1 MAESLVLDSS
11 IRDWI
16 LIPIMAV
23 MILTGISASS
33 HCNSDVAAK
42 YFGLG
47 VNPRNASILKIF

>member
-23 MILTGISASS
+23 MILTGILRHHIATLMLPQ
-33 HCNSDVAAK
+33 NTLD
-42 YFGLG
+42 LG
-47 VNPRNASILKIF
+47 SIREMQAF